1 MLHLV
6 SYIVLRGGA
15 AVAVRRCHCPHMIL
29 LTKKLIWKCISYG
42 FQINFFL
49 INKTGQHS
57 SVIQTVY
64 FRVALQ
70 EEKFQLAQ
78 NHELQ
83 TKVNFLT
90 EVVHY

>member
-6 SYIVLRGGA
+6 SYIVLVRGGA

-29 LTKKLIWKCISYG
+29 LTKKLIWKYISYG
-42 FQINFFL
+42 FHINFFL
-49 INKTGQHS
+49 NKQNKKQHS

-90 EVVHY
+90 